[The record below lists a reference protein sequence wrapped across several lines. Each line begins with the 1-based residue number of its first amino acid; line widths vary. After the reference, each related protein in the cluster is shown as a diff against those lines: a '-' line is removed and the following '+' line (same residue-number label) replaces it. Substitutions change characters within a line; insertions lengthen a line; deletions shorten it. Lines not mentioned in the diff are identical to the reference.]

1 MWDTDEGSVGVV
13 EIILPEYIFCDCI
26 WGLET
31 PICSNQVIE
40 QKIWTPL

>member
-26 WGLET
+26 WGTRDSYLF
-31 PICSNQVIE
+31 
-40 QKIWTPL
+40 